1 MSQISLAT
9 LLAGVTDNEPI
20 LEVIGFILVFGSF
33 FLAIFFV
40 YQLVYYSIV
49 VGKMLFSTA
58 QKSKSGKITASPW
71 VSIPVALLIGG
82 IILYLLV
89 AYEVID
95 LSGWIDG
102 IAGWFVS
109 VFTKK

>member
-9 LLAGVTDNEPI
+9 LLAGVTETEPI

-49 VGKMLFSTA
+49 VGRLLFSSA
-58 QKSKSGKITASPW
+58 QKSKFGKITASPW

-102 IAGWFVS
+102 IVGWFVS
-109 VFTKK
+109 VFTKQ